1 LFSLP
6 LFYIVAL
13 LDVIVDVMCLLL
25 VLVLLASVDL
35 CELTCWIVTALLDV
49 NIPGEYLLI
58 SKASHAI

>member
-1 LFSLP
+1 
-6 LFYIVAL
+6 
-13 LDVIVDVMCLLL
+13 VMCLLL